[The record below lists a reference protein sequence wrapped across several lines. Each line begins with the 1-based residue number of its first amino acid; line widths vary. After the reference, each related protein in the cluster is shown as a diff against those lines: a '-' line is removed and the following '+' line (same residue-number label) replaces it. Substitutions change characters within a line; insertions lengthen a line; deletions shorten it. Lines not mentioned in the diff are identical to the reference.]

1 MEERRILNEK
11 TALAELKFAIE
22 HKIDFCAHNIDEL
35 LSPDEIQNICNELKI
50 KAKIYASFMTD
61 TSYKRA
67 YYILDFYRENGFTDS
82 SIGTYFGIDLVSSNN
97 DKKFEPEDEEDQE
110 QCYI

>member
-1 MEERRILNEK
+1 MMEERRILNEK
-11 TALAELKFAIE
+11 TVLTELKFAIE
-22 HKIDFCAHNIDEL
+22 HKIIFTTHNIDEL

-61 TSYKRA
+61 TPYKRA
-67 YYILDFYRENGFTDS
+67 YYILDFYRENCFTDS

-97 DKKFEPEDEEDQE
+97 DKKFEPEEEDQE
-110 QCYI
+110 

>member
-11 TALAELKFAIE
+11 TVLAELKFAIE
-22 HKIDFCAHNIDEL
+22 HKIHFTTHNIDEL

-97 DKKFEPEDEEDQE
+97 DKKFEPEEEEDQE